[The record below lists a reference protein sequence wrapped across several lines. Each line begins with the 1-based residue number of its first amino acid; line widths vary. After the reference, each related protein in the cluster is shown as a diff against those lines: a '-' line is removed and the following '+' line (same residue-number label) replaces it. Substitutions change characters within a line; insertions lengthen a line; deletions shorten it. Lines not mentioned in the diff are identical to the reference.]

1 MVQDSVLIRKLISIL
16 FFSVLIIFLLYI
28 SLEKILSKVEFKKRL
43 RFVKDQLLWDLLK
56 EDFVK
61 IWDLL
66 VLDEFDQIESET
78 KIELNNLKKIMLSE
92 LSKQDLKQLEWR
104 INWEFMERE
113 KKLNRLILIRY
124 RDAIKSLN
132 NRMVYLKNEMDSFK
146 IMLENKDERKEER
159 KEESSVQPKNEAP
172 SNDLQNLL
180 VDRWYLLKDMELLKN
195 EIKFQK
201 YRNNIFIIS
210 LILLFSFLLILV
222 AFVL

>member
-146 IMLENKDERKEER
+146 IMLENKDERKEE
-159 KEESSVQPKNEAP
+159 SPVQPKNEAP

>member
-132 NRMVYLKNEMDSFK
+132 NRMVYLKMK
-146 IMLENKDERKEER
+146 
-159 KEESSVQPKNEAP
+159 
-172 SNDLQNLL
+172 
-180 VDRWYLLKDMELLKN
+180 W
-195 EIKFQK
+195 
-201 YRNNIFIIS
+201 
-210 LILLFSFLLILV
+210 ILLRLC
-222 AFVL
+222 

>member
-1 MVQDSVLIRKLISIL
+1 MVQASVLIRKLISIL

-146 IMLENKDERKEER
+146 IMLENKDERK
-159 KEESSVQPKNEAP
+159 KESPVQSKNEAP

-210 LILLFSFLLILV
+210 LRV
-222 AFVL
+222 

>member
-146 IMLENKDERKEER
+146 IMLENKDERK
-159 KEESSVQPKNEAP
+159 KESPVQSKNEAP

>member
-1 MVQDSVLIRKLISIL
+1 MVQASVLIRKLISIL

-146 IMLENKDERKEER
+146 IMLENKDERKKER
-159 KEESSVQPKNEAP
+159 ESCS
-172 SNDLQNLL
+172 
-180 VDRWYLLKDMELLKN
+180 
-195 EIKFQK
+195 I
-201 YRNNIFIIS
+201 
-210 LILLFSFLLILV
+210 
-222 AFVL
+222 

>member
-1 MVQDSVLIRKLISIL
+1 MVQASVLIRKLISIL

-146 IMLENKDERKEER
+146 IMLENKDERK
-159 KEESSVQPKNEAP
+159 KESPVQSKNEAP

>member
-146 IMLENKDERKEER
+146 IMLENKDERKEE
-159 KEESSVQPKNEAP
+159 SSVQPKNEAP

>member
-146 IMLENKDERKEER
+146 IMLENKDERKEE
-159 KEESSVQPKNEAP
+159 SPVQLKNEAP

>member
-1 MVQDSVLIRKLISIL
+1 MVQASVLIRKLISIL

-146 IMLENKDERKEER
+146 IMLENKDERK
-159 KEESSVQPKNEAP
+159 KESPVQSKNEAP

-210 LILLFSFLLILV
+210 LILLFS
-222 AFVL
+222 A

>member
-78 KIELNNLKKIMLSE
+78 K
-92 LSKQDLKQLEWR
+92 
-104 INWEFMERE
+104 
-113 KKLNRLILIRY
+113 NRT
-124 RDAIKSLN
+124 K
-132 NRMVYLKNEMDSFK
+132 
-146 IMLENKDERKEER
+146 
-159 KEESSVQPKNEAP
+159 
-172 SNDLQNLL
+172 
-180 VDRWYLLKDMELLKN
+180 
-195 EIKFQK
+195 
-201 YRNNIFIIS
+201 
-210 LILLFSFLLILV
+210 
-222 AFVL
+222 